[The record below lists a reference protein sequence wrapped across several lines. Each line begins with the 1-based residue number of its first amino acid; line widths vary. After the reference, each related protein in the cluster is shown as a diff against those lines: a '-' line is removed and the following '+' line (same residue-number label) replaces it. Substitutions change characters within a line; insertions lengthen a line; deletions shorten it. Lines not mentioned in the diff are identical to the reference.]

1 MTAFNSDYYKRTKRR
16 VYVLRGFDGCEPSTF
31 TRQAAVK
38 DGVTVG
44 SGQVISLD
52 SNGEWILGAPAGKT
66 PYIAL
71 SDSVDTDVN
80 SSGLLPALSCA
91 GKFEIETAYYT
102 VDSTLVGEDIPVIAA
117 TAEANAGDI
126 TDGATDGTADI
137 IGFTSR
143 GGLHD
148 LNAPAENGNSGPKVE
163 VNATDGNV
171 VTFITNWQPLN
182 AA

>member
-16 VYVLRGFDGCEPSTF
+16 VYVLRGFDGCEPSTY
-31 TRQAAVK
+31 THQAAVK
-38 DGVTVG
+38 EDVPIG

-52 SNGEWILGAPAGKT
+52 GNGEWILGAPAGKT

-102 VDSTLVGEDIPVIAA
+102 EDAALDSEDIPVIAA
-117 TAEANAGDI
+117 TGGDAGDI
-126 TDGATDGTADI
+126 TDGALDGSADI

-143 GGLHD
+143 GGLTD
-148 LNAPAENGNSGPKVE
+148 LNSGSGPKIE
-163 VNATDGNV
+163 VNATDGNI
-171 VTFITNWQPLN
+171 VTFTTNWQPLN
-182 AA
+182 VA